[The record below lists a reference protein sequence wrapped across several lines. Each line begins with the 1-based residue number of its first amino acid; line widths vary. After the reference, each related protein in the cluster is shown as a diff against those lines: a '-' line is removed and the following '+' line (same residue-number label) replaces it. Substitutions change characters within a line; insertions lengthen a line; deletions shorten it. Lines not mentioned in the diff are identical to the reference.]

1 MRGNGAEQ
9 VSGGGREVLSLR
21 TKAQREEGSSR
32 RNSFLEEFAIILLL
46 SSYTRII
53 FTYIV
58 EIISIAILFFIG
70 SELSQGWKYSRE
82 VLREDE
88 GGGGG

>member
-21 TKAQREEGSSR
+21 TKAQCGEGSSL

-46 SSYTRII
+46 SSYII

-58 EIISIAILFFIG
+58 EIISIAIVFFIG

-82 VLREDE
+82 ALREDE
-88 GGGGG
+88 GEGG

>member
-1 MRGNGAEQ
+1 MRGNGAER
-9 VSGGGREVLSLR
+9 VSGGGREVR
-21 TKAQREEGSSR
+21 TKAQREEGSSL

-46 SSYTRII
+46 SSYII

-70 SELSQGWKYSRE
+70 SELSQGWKYSKE
-82 VLREDE
+82 AIREDE
-88 GGGGG
+88 GELVRIC

>member
-21 TKAQREEGSSR
+21 TKAQRGEGSSL

-46 SSYTRII
+46 SSYII

-88 GGGGG
+88 GGGG